1 MAVRRMYMP
10 MSNESTGERLP
21 VRIEKDMKWSA
32 RGVASLRGQTLSGL
46 VKNLLKEAIN
56 EEKENRPELLAE
68 EILKLKQAEIK
79 RPVAVRSPAN
89 ESDRKHGKQKP
100 HTRPAERRKTAR
112 KR

>member
-1 MAVRRMYMP
+1 MHVVMP
-10 MSNESTGERLP
+10 SEDGEERLP
-21 VRIEKDMKWSA
+21 VRIDKDMKWEA

-56 EEKENRPELLAE
+56 TEKENRPEMLAE
-68 EILKLKQAEIK
+68 EILKLKSAKIK

-89 ESDRKHGKQKP
+89 IPDRKHGKQKP
-100 HTRPAERRKTAR
+100 HQTKAVRAAR